1 MSISQN
7 FPNTRP
13 SLNLNFARSKTL
25 DPRITF
31 IRPQTGNGVTYVG
44 EDGLIK
50 YPSADEPRFDH
61 DPETGECLGLLV
73 EESRVNYEKYTEDPT
88 QWTISN
94 MIPTGIGTALPTG
107 EVSTTIEYRGETTD
121 PNSKLI
127 RPLPINSSVVAGETW
142 CFSIF
147 LKAGTEDTVNIN
159 LTNNTATEGVRVNSF
174 NMLTGEDSGI
184 VETGGTT
191 NGEFNAVSYP
201 NEWWRISIRST
212 YSLNAPGQQTLIR
225 LKGFSNQVTE
235 TTSFSAWGAQLE
247 KAPFPTSYIPNGT
260 DSTATRNPDKVSMEG
275 DNFSDW
281 YNQSEGTFLLKSAM
295 ANPGNG
301 QNQFLIR
308 ASNNTYSNAVGIF
321 DGGNGTAS
329 ISVTVDGLFQG
340 LTGSINTVQKNSLF
354 AVCSA
359 YKFNDLALTLN
370 SNSIAVDDDGA
381 PIPTDLNRF
390 DIGKDHA
397 NATANGLDAGTIS
410 QIVYYPRRLT
420 NTQLQNLTK

>member
-1 MSISQN
+1 MSIRQN
-7 FPNTRP
+7 FPTTPP
-13 SLNLNFARSKTL
+13 SLVLDFANSKTL

-31 IRPQTGNGVTYVG
+31 SRTTTATRVN
-44 EDGLIK
+44 ELGLIETV
-50 YPSADEPRFDH
+50 SADVARFDH
-61 DPETGECLGLLV
+61 EYDASTGAIKSLGLLI
-73 EESRVNYEKYTEDPT
+73 EESRVNYEIYTEDPT
-88 QWTISN
+88 QWITSN
-94 MIPTGIGTALPTG
+94 MVPTGNSITLPTG

-127 RPLPINSSVVAGETW
+127 RPLPTNAGVVAGETW

-184 VETGGTT
+184 VEFGGTT

-260 DSTATRNPDKVSMEG
+260 DSTATRNPDNVSMEG

-354 AVCSA
+354 VVCSA

-370 SNSIAVDDDGA
+370 SNLIAVDDSA

-410 QIVYYPRRLT
+410 QIVYYPTRLS
-420 NTQLQNLTK
+420 NDQLQNLTK